1 MEIPLYVIDAFASR
15 VFKGNPAAVCPLE
28 SWLDDELMQSIAS
41 ENNLSETA
49 FLVPAGDN
57 AWELRWFTPT
67 VEVDLCGHATL
78 ASAFV
83 LSMNKHTAA
92 PQYLFHTKSGPMQ
105 VKQEKDWLTLDFPGR
120 DLQEIEDKAAV
131 LEESQAALGMR
142 PANIVQSASTLIA
155 EFEDEQTI
163 RSLTPDFQKI
173 KALEFRAVIVT
184 ARGDHCDFVSRF
196 FAPRVGIAEDPV
208 TGSAHSSLIPYWHRL
223 TGKNELLAN
232 QVSQRGGVLRC
243 KYKGERV
250 EISGQAVLF
259 SQGKICL

>member
-1 MEIPLYVIDAFASR
+1 
-15 VFKGNPAAVCPLE
+15 
-28 SWLDDELMQSIAS
+28 
-41 ENNLSETA
+41 
-49 FLVPAGDN
+49 
-57 AWELRWFTPT
+57 
-67 VEVDLCGHATL
+67 
-78 ASAFV
+78 
-83 LSMNKHTAA
+83 
-92 PQYLFHTKSGPMQ
+92 
-105 VKQEKDWLTLDFPGR
+105 
-120 DLQEIEDKAAV
+120 
-131 LEESQAALGMR
+131 MR

-223 TGKNELLAN
+223 TGKNELLSN

-259 SQGKICL
+259 SQGKIRL